1 MKCIVRQQVDLYGTV
16 YRVGLRDIPAG
27 HACGDY
33 FDKCVA
39 SGWISIQQTNAKPAV
54 VVAVVDD
61 VDEVSDDVIEAADGE
76 PVDDVVQ
83 EKPKRQRKTKVVE

>member
-33 FDKCVA
+33 FDLCVA
-39 SGWISIQQTNAKPAV
+39 SGWISVQQTNAKPAV
-54 VVAVVDD
+54 VVAVVD
-61 VDEVSDDVIEAADGE
+61 EVIEAVDGE